1 MGPNLFGVGG
11 RKAGSAP
18 DFDYSDA
25 MKNSTI
31 VWSAETLS
39 AFVLDPAKTIPG
51 NKMDYGGAPDAN
63 AAKAI
68 ADYLMSLNLD
78 TLWIADEVASTPI
91 VVARD
96 PADPDSLDAA
106 IAGQGGQSFACA
118 RASSIDCRLQPLCG
132 LVIKDIRKRVVGHLA
147 RERICRRL
155 TSLATPSGREGR
167 GSSSIVTHR
176 WREPD
181 SKFQFR
187 EGTE

>member
-1 MGPNLFGVGG
+1 MTRVPTPLRRPLAAGLIALTAVAAAGAALAQPAATNPAPADFAVCSACHESTPKAAPSVGPNLFGVGG

-68 ADYLMSLNLD
+68 ADYLMSLK
-78 TLWIADEVASTPI
+78 
-91 VVARD
+91 
-96 PADPDSLDAA
+96 
-106 IAGQGGQSFACA
+106 G
-118 RASSIDCRLQPLCG
+118 
-132 LVIKDIRKRVVGHLA
+132 
-147 RERICRRL
+147 
-155 TSLATPSGREGR
+155 
-167 GSSSIVTHR
+167 
-176 WREPD
+176 
-181 SKFQFR
+181 
-187 EGTE
+187 